1 MRVISKDGT
10 INVPYESNMFAIVE
24 EDEKFFVGVRD
35 YNHCV
40 ILTDAYTTKED
51 AKDAFNALIA
61 AGEKSIIP
69 NGTFQF
75 S

>member
-10 INVPYESNMFAIVE
+10 INVPYEGNMFAIIE
-24 EDEKFFVGVRD
+24 ENDEFYVGVRD

-40 ILTDAYTTKED
+40 ILSDSYKTKDD
-51 AKDAFNALIA
+51 AKSAFDTLIV
-61 AGEKSIIP
+61 AGEKSVIT